1 MFESEWIADILIVKP
16 LISRITFDNYKLLQQ
31 EFFQQILHS
40 NFSFLLMNLSQV
52 EHIDSTCIGMLLKL
66 GLNVIKFPEKK
77 FGLCCLQTQVKKTA
91 GLANIDKLFP
101 VFTSQHEAVQQ
112 LLKES
117 KASCGEIFYIGNNST
132 LFNQLRRLKPNTLS
146 ITQHFQLPA
155 TADLE
160 HLIALF
166 IEESYFSETFFK
178 DFQTLSAKVPLF
190 LFSEDAQIN
199 KAPQGVHRVFSQQLS
214 ENQASTLMREVSKLL
229 HPMPAASFLPP
240 KLYEAYLYSI
250 PKKIEEL
257 QCVLQAAACESGT
270 EKIQELRNAVHKLSG
285 SAGTYGFVQAG
296 EACRALTEELE
307 VSLAQKTSNQI
318 FEKAA
323 AGIQDIHFYF
333 SAVIAPSHTGYASLA
348 PIQKNIVVSISS
360 DPIFITAMQQAAALA
375 EFVHINLDAPRQ
387 ALAQLQGLSF
397 RPEFLILD
405 QEVALNENGVFQLLK
420 EIRSHFCTKQMKIWT
435 VLKSNEIHHYAQ
447 ATEFQS
453 DLILTKP
460 VSAEFM
466 GNLLQQHNIASLKRP
481 INVLILDDDLDLC
494 EWLLTCLK
502 EAGIEAKY
510 LTDSTRLLY
519 TLEEQH
525 FDLLLIDIHLPQ
537 YDGWTLLDI
546 LRRDVRFKKTKVVI
560 ITADRNLSAKK
571 HLLYEDIWYKP
582 LDKAAVQKQLLSL
595 AGDLIPSSGYT
606 VQFTS
611 SFIPQKEF
619 QSLIQLLLQSTNKN
633 AELPFYFAVLKSL
646 DYRPSFTEKQIT
658 QYLLE
663 CEQSIFSFLPKEYLK
678 SYLGNGYFG
687 LFAGW
692 QSKQEVEAAI
702 KEYIAQSE
710 YKIAISDTDIYT
722 SFSAIIVE
730 SRQPLIHVS
739 DLVEYAIASFEKMMV
754 LHSEARIV
762 IYSIPDNFVPS
773 ACVSVPE
780 KTAGNSRVVKK
791 KITRV
796 SLFNKRQA

>member
-1 MFESEWIADILIVKP
+1 MMFETERIADILIVKP
-16 LISRITFDNYKLLQQ
+16 LMSRITFDNYKLLKQ

-52 EHIDSTCIGMLLKL
+52 EHIDSACIGMLLKL

-77 FGLCCLQTQVKKTA
+77 FGLCCLHTQVKKTA

-101 VFTSQHEAVQQ
+101 IFTSQHEAIQK

-117 KASCGEIFYIGNNST
+117 EASCGEIFYIGDNLT
-132 LFNQLRRLKPNTLS
+132 LFNLLRRFKPNTLS
-146 ITQHFQLPA
+146 ITQHSQLPA
-155 TADLE
+155 AAELE

-166 IEESYFSETFFK
+166 IEESHFSETLLNDFK
-178 DFQTLSAKVPLF
+178 TLLDKVPLF
-190 LFSEDAQIN
+190 LFSENAQII
-199 KAPQGVHRVFSQQLS
+199 KPPHGIFRVFSQQLT
-214 ENQASTLMREVSKLL
+214 EMQASTLMLEVSKLL
-229 HPMPAASFLPP
+229 HPVPTTSFLPP
-240 KLYEAYLYSI
+240 KLYETYLFSI
-250 PKKIEEL
+250 PQKIEEL
-257 QCVLQAAACESGT
+257 QGALQAAACESGT

-296 EACRALTEELE
+296 EACRKLSEELE
-307 VSLAQKTSNQI
+307 VSIAQKTSKQV

-323 AGIQDIHFYF
+323 KSIQDIHFYF
-333 SAVIAPSHTGYASLA
+333 SAVIAPSHAAYTSLA

-360 DPIFITAMQQAAALA
+360 DPIFIMTMQQAAALG
-375 EFVHINLDAPRQ
+375 EFLHINLDSPHQ
-387 ALAQLQGLSF
+387 AIAQLQGLTF
-397 RPEFLILD
+397 RPEFLLLD
-405 QEVALNENGVFQLLK
+405 QEVDSNEEGIFQLLK

-435 VLKSNEIHHYAQ
+435 LLKSNEIHHYAQ

-466 GNLLQQHNIASLKRP
+466 SKLLLQHNVAALKRP

-494 EWLLTCLK
+494 EWLLTCLN
-502 EAGIEAKY
+502 EVGIEAKY
-510 LTDSTRLLY
+510 LTDSSRLLHN
-519 TLEEQH
+519 LEEQH

-571 HLLYEDIWYKP
+571 HLLYEGIWYKP

-595 AGDLIPSSGYT
+595 ASDLTPSSDYT
-606 VQFTS
+606 NQFTS

-633 AELPFYFAVLKSL
+633 SELPFYFVVLKSL
-646 DYRPSFTEKQIT
+646 DYRSRFTEKQTT

-663 CEQSIFSFLPKEYLK
+663 CEQSLSSSLPKEYLK

-692 QSKQEVEAAI
+692 QGKQTVEAII
-702 KEYIAQSE
+702 KEYIARSE
-710 YKIAISDTDIYT
+710 YKIAILDTDIYT

-730 SRQPLIHVS
+730 SNQPLVS
-739 DLVEYAIASFEKMMV
+739 VPDLVEYAITSFEKMMV
-754 LHSEARIV
+754 LHSEARMV

-780 KTAGNSRVVKK
+780 KTAGNSQVPTK

-796 SLFNKRQA
+796 SIFNKR